1 MQIHILNLI
10 YKKDHSFIF
19 NVKRL
24 SIIVI
29 IFVSFIIS
37 FGRIYCL
44 YDDAFV
50 IYKKYKNL
58 KTEEIHRAFNH
69 TEFSERLKKR
79 IGIIE
84 NVLVVK
90 HDPANLFLSYYLYPR
105 KVFKFKNA
113 YFREST
119 HTFEEVP
126 KKWILKHNI
135 QWVVFEYDDS
145 KVKRLKR

>member
-1 MQIHILNLI
+1 MQKHILNLI
-10 YKKDHSFIF
+10 YKRGHPLIF
-19 NVKRL
+19 NIKRL
-24 SIIVI
+24 SIILI
-29 IFVSFIIS
+29 ISVSFIIS

-44 YDDAFV
+44 YDDAFL

-58 KTEEIHRAFNH
+58 NTEEIHRAFNH
-69 TEFSERLKKR
+69 TEFSERLKER
-79 IGIIE
+79 IGINE

-105 KVFKFKNA
+105 KVFKYKNA
-113 YFREST
+113 YFRKST
-119 HTFEEVP
+119 DTFEEVP
-126 KKWILKHNI
+126 KEWILKHNI